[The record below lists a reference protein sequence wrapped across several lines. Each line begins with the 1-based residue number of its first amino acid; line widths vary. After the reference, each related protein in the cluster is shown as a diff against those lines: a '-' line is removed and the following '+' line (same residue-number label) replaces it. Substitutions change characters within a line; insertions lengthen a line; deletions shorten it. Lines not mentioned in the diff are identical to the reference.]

1 MEQIKRLILKSC
13 ILGKPKYFVYPVD
26 KFPEVNFVELLRD
39 MESEGLV
46 ILNGKPAVGA
56 CNIQITDYGL
66 DFLK

>member
-1 MEQIKRLILKSC
+1 
-13 ILGKPKYFVYPVD
+13 VYPID

-39 MESEGLV
+39 MESEGMV
-46 ILNGKPAVGA
+46 IINGKPAVGA